1 MGPHPP
7 EGEPV
12 SRELGPPP
20 RVVEVGRG
28 AADSAERLLLGFV
41 GLLLAGLSV
50 GWLVWLFE

>member
-12 SRELGPPP
+12 SREIGPPP

-28 AADSAERLLLGFV
+28 AADSAERLLLAFA
-41 GLLLAGLSV
+41 GLLLAALGG
-50 GWLVWLFE
+50 GWLVWLLG